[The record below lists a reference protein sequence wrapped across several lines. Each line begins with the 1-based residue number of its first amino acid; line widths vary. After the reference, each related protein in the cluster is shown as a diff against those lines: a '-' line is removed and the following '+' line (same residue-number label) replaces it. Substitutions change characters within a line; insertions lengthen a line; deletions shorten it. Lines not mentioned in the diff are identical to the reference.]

1 MVEGIEIAS
10 QPDNNF
16 CETCV
21 KAKITHVP
29 FPAESNTRATKYGEQ
44 IHTDV
49 WGPARVASLC
59 GKLYYVSFTDDFS
72 HKTMVTL
79 VKKKSLVFAAL
90 QDHIQC
96 VLNQRNNTK
105 VKYIQCD

>member
-10 QPDNNF
+10 QPDNDF

-29 FPAESNTRATKYGEQ
+29 FPAESNTHATKYGKR

-49 WGPARVASLC
+49 WGPARVASLR
-59 GKLYYVSFTDDFS
+59 GKLYYVSFTNDFS
-72 HKTMVTL
+72 RETMVTF

-90 QDHIQC
+90 QDHIQY
-96 VLNQRNNTK
+96 VLNQHDNTK
-105 VKYIQCD
+105 VKYI

>member
-10 QPDNNF
+10 QPDNDF

-21 KAKITHVP
+21 KAKITRVP
-29 FPAESNTRATKYGEQ
+29 FPAESNTRAMKYGKR

-49 WGPARVASLC
+49 WGPARVASLR
-59 GKLYYVSFTDDFS
+59 GKLYYVSFTNDFS
-72 HKTMVTL
+72 RETMVTF

-90 QDHIQC
+90 QDHIQY
-96 VLNQRNNTK
+96 VLNQHDNTK
-105 VKYIQCD
+105 VKYI